1 MKAVIYSRFSTER
14 QNESSITD
22 QVRVC
27 SEYAKQNDITVTETF
42 ADEGISGAALGNRPG
57 ARALMEAAFA
67 LRFEVVIVTDL
78 SRLSRSTGDLN
89 KMIDRLVARSIR
101 VIGVQDGYD
110 SARRGHKLQAG
121 LAGIMG
127 EAFRDMI
134 KERTHGA
141 LEGRARA
148 HRSAGGR
155 CFGFGS
161 EPVNPDDPASQRRY
175 VIDEEQATVIRQ
187 IFTRY
192 VDGASCRTIAM
203 ELNECGIASPGS
215 SWKRRV
221 RRCRGWVAS
230 GIHAMVRNERYVGKI
245 IWNASEWIKDP
256 DTGKRRRRKRPRS
269 EWIVHQDEGLR
280 IISDALFEKAQQRTR
295 ETSNDHVKLKSGGR
309 PKYLLSGLLRCGEC
323 GAHYVL
329 GGAASYVC
337 SGYLGG
343 DCSNSIRVR
352 RDRVEQVIL
361 DPIREE
367 LLAPDRVERMA
378 REMQRLSAARF
389 SERAKNAAAVPAEIE
404 AISDRIK
411 RLQERL
417 SLGDPDLEPD
427 EIQSV
432 IDRVERKREDLLN
445 EQPVAKESARIISML
460 PRAAEAFRRQIT
472 LGLDKDSRAAGKAR
486 VILRK
491 LLGTIN
497 LRPGPDKSL
506 WAEYELCPSAL
517 LKSAGIAG
525 TEGTTGSGGR
535 I

>member
-1 MKAVIYSRFSTER
+1 MAGWAESNCHLYLWTPNNFLPLAVQAMERWGFAHKSVLTWVKPHFGQGHYFRNGTE
-14 QNESSITD
+14 
-22 QVRVC
+22 QVLFG
-27 SEYAKQNDITVTETF
+27 T
-42 ADEGISGAALGNRPG
+42 L
-57 ARALMEAAFA
+57 
-67 LRFEVVIVTDL
+67 
-78 SRLSRSTGDLN
+78 GDL
-89 KMIDRLVARSIR
+89 KTRAADIPTHFEAPVGAHSEKPDIF
-101 VIGVQDGYD
+101 YD
-110 SARRGHKLQAG
+110 IVRRASYP
-121 LAGIMG
+121 AYG

-203 ELNECGIASPGS
+203 ELNERGIASPGS

-432 IDRVERKREDLLN
+432 IDRVEQKREDLLN